1 MTSILKRKF
10 FLIPVLMA
18 IIGLIVL
25 LAIFVFSNDE
35 TANNA
40 TKPPISGENDK
51 FDFVVFGDSGVGSE
65 EQKLLAD
72 LMTKQNPQLLIHTGD
87 VAYQS
92 GTFEEIQKNVL
103 DIYSELLSKTNFYP
117 TLGNHD
123 YRTNK
128 GNPLIETFNL
138 PEKERYYRFNFNDT
152 LFISL
157 DTNDSLDQNSDK
169 MVNWLDTTLS
179 TEFGKFRWV
188 IIYFH
193 HPPYS
198 TGRHGSDTRVQKK
211 LVPIFEKNKVDI
223 VFSGHEH
230 NYQRSC
236 KILAGTCVMEGP
248 LYIITGGGG
257 APLYP
262 VGEPSW
268 FTKTQYAVHHF
279 VKGEIS
285 GCKLKLEAVDIKN
298 RIFDSTELSKC

>member
-1 MTSILKRKF
+1 MTCIFKHKF
-10 FLIPVLMA
+10 FLGPVLLA
-18 IIGLIVL
+18 VIGLIVL
-25 LAIFVFSNDE
+25 LSLFVVTNDE
-35 TANNA
+35 IDNSS
-40 TKPPISGENDK
+40 TKPSISDGNDG
-51 FDFVVFGDSGVGSE
+51 FDFLVFGDSGVGSE
-65 EQKLLAD
+65 EQKKLAG

-103 DIYSELLSKTNFYP
+103 DIYGELFSQTKFYP

-123 YRTNK
+123 YRTNN
-128 GNPLIETFNL
+128 GNPLIETFN
-138 PEKERYYRFNFNDT
+138 PPGKERYYRFNFNDT

-169 MVNWLDTTLS
+169 MIDWLDTTLS
-179 TEFGKFRWV
+179 TEFAKYQWV

-198 TGRHGSDTRVQKK
+198 TGKHGSDMRVQKK
-211 LVPIFEKNKVDI
+211 LVPVFEKHEVDI

-236 KILAGTCVMEGP
+236 KILAGTCVIDGP

-257 APLYP
+257 APLYSI
-262 VGEPSW
+262 GEPSW
-268 FTKTQYAVHHF
+268 FTKTQYSRHHF
-279 VKGEIS
+279 VKVEIS
-285 GCKLKLEAVDIKN
+285 ECSLKLKAIDIKS
-298 RIFDSTELSKC
+298 RIFDSIELSKC